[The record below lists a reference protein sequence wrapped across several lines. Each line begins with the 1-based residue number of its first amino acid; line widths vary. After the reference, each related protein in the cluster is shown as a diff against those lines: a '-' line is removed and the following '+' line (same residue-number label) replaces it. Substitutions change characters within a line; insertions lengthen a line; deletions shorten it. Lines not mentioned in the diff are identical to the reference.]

1 MQAPKRA
8 IPKFTSFKAPAPST
22 ATAPTVAP
30 TESAPAED
38 KGKEKERERSRRRR
52 HHRSSSRSREHG
64 HKRERRERDKS
75 DGERRRSHRDDSR
88 DRSHRHRGHD
98 RWKDEA
104 RLHRSRSR
112 ESKSVIPRATAP
124 RSPSPEPDV
133 TRKQFFVD
141 TKGDVG
147 NLVYGTIHKYS
158 IPKYRRSG
166 AGRIVGLPSNLRID
180 RDEGDGKGIV
190 LMSGNAGREDA
201 SVKTMRQLFSKLDSK
216 DVKKLRVKKEE
227 TGLDEAFSRGLDFV
241 PLSTT
246 SKKRK
251 TRDAEAPG
259 DSEDERDHYR
269 SIEGLKKRSAA
280 PDDQDLDY
288 ASDSQSDGD
297 YVAADEWGD
306 RKRMVEFARKVEA
319 SPSDIDAW
327 LAYVNHHDSLIS
339 VTGRR
344 KTAAE
349 RRSTAEVKLDI
360 LQKALDKNPGNE
372 ALLLKYMDVAQ
383 EIWEPQKLLS
393 KWKQLLEKN
402 PTLISLWTKYIN
414 FRQTDFLSFT
424 YPECLK
430 CFQECLA
437 VLRTAALNSNLAQ
450 PAREALDGVILYVF
464 TRTVLFMNQ
473 AGYRENAIAALQAM
487 LELNLFAPASIA
499 SPTSQREFETL
510 LEHFETFW
518 DSEVPRIGEDNALGW
533 ASFVAS
539 GETGDSP
546 DAVADDLELPPL
558 DPDDPFGSWTGAEIE
573 WSKKTRMPART
584 IDDVEEDDPYRVI
597 LFSDIKEFLFYFSSE
612 HLRKRMVEAFL
623 TLKGMPP
630 LDVQSSNSE
639 AVADAFLCN
648 GLATLG
654 LDSSESW
661 FWPKKQ
667 SKWDTP
673 AITWEGMEPE
683 RKATTGDNPFE
694 FKLRNFPVAFYNIF
708 CKSSTWFDGTE
719 NFKSPQSGAFSFIR
733 NTLKMLVDKLGDESI
748 ALYYLA
754 CEWANAPNG

>member
-1 MQAPKRA
+1 
-8 IPKFTSFKAPAPST
+8 
-22 ATAPTVAP
+22 
-30 TESAPAED
+30 
-38 KGKEKERERSRRRR
+38 
-52 HHRSSSRSREHG
+52 
-64 HKRERRERDKS
+64 
-75 DGERRRSHRDDSR
+75 
-88 DRSHRHRGHD
+88 
-98 RWKDEA
+98 
-104 RLHRSRSR
+104 
-112 ESKSVIPRATAP
+112 
-124 RSPSPEPDV
+124 
-133 TRKQFFVD
+133 VD

-201 SVKTMRQLFSKLDSK
+201 SVKTMRQLFSKLESK

-251 TRDAEAPG
+251 ARDAEAPG

-288 ASDSQSDGD
+288 ASESQSDGD

-349 RRSTAEVKLDI
+349 KRSTAEVKLDI

-539 GETGDSP
+539 GETGDPP

-630 LDVQSSNSE
+630 LDLQSSNSE
-639 AVADAFLCN
+639 AVTDAFLCN

-683 RKATTGDNPFE
+683 RKATIGDNPFE
-694 FKLRNFPVAFYNIF
+694 FKLRNFPVAFENIF

-754 CEWANAPNG
+754 WEWANAPNG